1 MQQYKPSWVH
11 RPYGDDFRNWYE
23 KASRGQGVV
32 FAECASPLWWPL
44 LRTNT
49 FSTISSSTSI
59 PILYLPIFLFNRQ
72 TFPAWSPVSQ
82 WLQHW
87 AFPLFVPLFFFSSFE
102 SLENAGQWLTGIL
115 ECLATQGLCR
125 RKWAVSV
132 CGSVSMATK
141 IKNEKK
147 APAQSCWDVLEMR
160 NSLST
165 FSLMACGSTAQG
177 PAALALMF
185 SSSQRLSLRLQCEI
199 TAPLQHILAWLGE
212 VALLTDHSFR
222 AFYVSMGSRWWGWL
236 TGSEYQLYL

>member
-1 MQQYKPSWVH
+1 MEMISETDMKKQVEDKGWFSQSVPVPCGGPCS
-11 RPYGDDFRNWYE
+11 
-23 KASRGQGVV
+23 GQIP
-32 FAECASPLWWPL
+32 FL
-44 LRTNT
+44 LSLHHQVSQFFT
-49 FSTISSSTSI
+49 
-59 PILYLPIFLFNRQ
+59 FLFSFSIDRL
-72 TFPAWSPVSQ
+72 FLAWSPVSQ

-87 AFPLFVPLFFFSSFE
+87 AFPLFVPFFFSSFE

-177 PAALALMF
+177 PAALALML
-185 SSSQRLSLRLQCEI
+185 SSSQWLSPRLQFEI
-199 TAPLQHILAWLGE
+199 TAPLQHILAWLRE
-212 VALLTDHSFR
+212 VALLTDHSFK
-222 AFYVSMGSRWWGWL
+222 AFYVSMGSRWWSWL